1 MQFNRMVQGL
11 TSSPAC
17 WDQAMS
23 IIFSRE
29 TMSNIKA
36 KLTAA
41 EAENLPDD
49 FSSFFA
55 NWQDDSWIYSDTPE
69 QHLLH
74 IKVVLMAYRENDI
87 KISANKST
95 FFTKS
100 FKILGVNFS
109 PRESILALDRVKAQ
123 SILDWEKPDS
133 LYTLQSRLYAL
144 TYWQKFIT
152 GLSELNIL

>member
-1 MQFNRMVQGL
+1 
-11 TSSPAC
+11 
-17 WDQAMS
+17 MS

-55 NWQDDSWIYSDTPE
+55 NWQDDSWIYSDIPE

-74 IKVVLMAYRENDI
+74 IKVVLMAYRE
-87 KISANKST
+87 K
-95 FFTKS
+95 
-100 FKILGVNFS
+100 
-109 PRESILALDRVKAQ
+109 
-123 SILDWEKPDS
+123 
-133 LYTLQSRLYAL
+133 
-144 TYWQKFIT
+144 
-152 GLSELNIL
+152 